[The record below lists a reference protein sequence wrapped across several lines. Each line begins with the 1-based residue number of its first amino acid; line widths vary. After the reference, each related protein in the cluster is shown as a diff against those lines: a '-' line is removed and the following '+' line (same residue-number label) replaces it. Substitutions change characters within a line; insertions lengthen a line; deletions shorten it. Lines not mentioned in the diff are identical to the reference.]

1 MSRWLRLVGV
11 VFALGLLFAACSDD
25 SGDDGGGD
33 AASDSGAD
41 GGGGCDADVCLE
53 NTAFN
58 PGDITV
64 SVGDSVTWENVDGT
78 DHTVTA
84 DDDSG
89 ADFDEELSDGDTYEE
104 TFDEAGD
111 FTYHCEIHPSMTG
124 TITVE

>member
-25 SGDDGGGD
+25 SGDDGGGGD
-33 AASDSGAD
+33 AASDSGSD
-41 GGGGCDADVCLE
+41 SGGGCEADVCLE

-64 SVGDSVTWENVDGT
+64 SVGDSVTWQNVDGT

-84 DDDSG
+84 DDG
-89 ADFDEELSDGDTYEE
+89 DFDEELADGDTYEE
-104 TFDEAGD
+104 TFDEAGEIA
-111 FTYHCEIHPSMTG
+111 YHCEIHPSMTG

>member
-1 MSRWLRLVGV
+1 MRRWLRLVGL
-11 VFALGLLFAACSDD
+11 VFALGLVFAACSDD
-25 SGDDGGGD
+25 SGDDGGGGD
-33 AASDSGAD
+33 AASDSSAD
-41 GGGGCDADVCLE
+41 AGSGSCDADVCLE

-58 PGDITV
+58 PDTV
-64 SVGDSVTWENVDGT
+64 TISVGDSVTWANVDGV

-84 DDDSG
+84 DDG
-89 ADFDEELSDGDTYEE
+89 AFDEQLSDGDSVEE